1 MKQNAA
7 PNQQRV
13 LLVEDEVRLRDMLL
27 RALREMGFEP
37 AGVASAEAALRFMD
51 SQPFPVLIIDL
62 NLPGAGGMELLD
74 AVRHRWPDTQAIIL
88 TGFGDL
94 SAARQAIRLEV
105 VDFLTK
111 PCGLGDLEIALGR
124 AFRRLRREPAV
135 EFNPPDVELDEK
147 SEPPRRRG
155 RSPGPLPELNF
166 TPMESRGGMSLED
179 VEREM
184 ILTVLERHGG
194 SRAAAAQELGISVR
208 KLYYRLSQY
217 QNRGSQT

>member
-1 MKQNAA
+1 MKQGAG
-7 PNQQRV
+7 PNQHRI
-13 LLVEDEVRLRDMLL
+13 LLVEDEPRLRDMLL
-27 RALREMGFEP
+27 RAMREMGFDP
-37 AGVASAEAALRFMD
+37 AGVVSAEAALRLME

-62 NLPGAGGMELLD
+62 NLPGIGGMELLD
-74 AVRHRWPDTQAIIL
+74 AVRQRWPDTQAIIL

-94 SAARQAIRLEV
+94 NAARQAIRLEV

-124 AFRRLRREPAV
+124 AFRRLRREPSI
-135 EFNPPDVELDEK
+135 ELKPSDLETDE
-147 SEPPRRRG
+147 SPEPHRRRG
-155 RSPGPLPELNF
+155 RSPSPVAELNF
-166 TPMESRGGMSLED
+166 TPMESREGMSLED

-184 ILTVLERHGG
+184 ILKVLERHGG
-194 SRAAAAQELGISVR
+194 SRSAAAQELGISVR